1 MNEQLEKQLI
11 RQLKILNFWITTFG
25 VLLLITLGII
35 GFFLFQAVSFVRST
49 NDSIQQ
55 FKQTTTEKLDVKASI
70 YGGTDSFS
78 SIVRQAGACN

>member
-25 VLLLITLGII
+25 VLLLSTLVII

-70 YGGTDSFS
+70 CGGTDSFS